1 MWSCACRHIRWRT
14 HARTHAHVRMHAHT
28 QCLLWLEWRRSTLL
42 KFWPFQKMQSAVK
55 ECLEEASRKRARSIA
70 FPTLGTGKL
79 GYPGNQ
85 VASTMFSVISKWLQ
99 DHRDSSVKEVQI
111 IVFSKDNETLQVRY
125 VFAVCLL
132 LLSHSLAT
140 ERDLVGY
147 RIIPFSISASVLE
160 NKQKNEKQNK
170 KILVIIWMRHC
181 LYLIFCKCSL
191 KLKL

>member
-1 MWSCACRHIRWRT
+1 
-14 HARTHAHVRMHAHT
+14 
-28 QCLLWLEWRRSTLL
+28 
-42 KFWPFQKMQSAVK
+42 MQSAVK

-85 VASTMFSVISKWLQ
+85 VASIMFSVIRKWLQ

-111 IVFSKDNETLQVRY
+111 IVFSKDSETLQVRY

-132 LLSHSLAT
+132 LLSHCLAT

-147 RIIPFSISASVLE
+147 RIISFSISASVLE
-160 NKQKNEKQNK
+160 NKLKNKKQNK
-170 KILVIIWMRHC
+170 KILVII
-181 LYLIFCKCSL
+181 
-191 KLKL
+191 

>member
-1 MWSCACRHIRWRT
+1 
-14 HARTHAHVRMHAHT
+14 
-28 QCLLWLEWRRSTLL
+28 
-42 KFWPFQKMQSAVK
+42 MQSAVK
-55 ECLEEASRKRARSIA
+55 ECLEEASRKRARSIV

-132 LLSHSLAT
+132 LCL
-140 ERDLVGY
+140 
-147 RIIPFSISASVLE
+147 
-160 NKQKNEKQNK
+160 
-170 KILVIIWMRHC
+170 IL
-181 LYLIFCKCSL
+181 LLL
-191 KLKL
+191 KET

>member
-1 MWSCACRHIRWRT
+1 
-14 HARTHAHVRMHAHT
+14 
-28 QCLLWLEWRRSTLL
+28 
-42 KFWPFQKMQSAVK
+42 MQSAVK

-79 GYPGNQ
+79 GYPGSQ
-85 VASTMFSVISKWLQ
+85 VAAIMFSVISKWLQ

-147 RIIPFSISASVLE
+147 RIISFSISASVLE
-160 NKQKNEKQNK
+160 KQTRNTHTKI
-170 KILVIIWMRHC
+170 KILVIIWMRHSGVYNC

-191 KLKL
+191 KLKLKNW